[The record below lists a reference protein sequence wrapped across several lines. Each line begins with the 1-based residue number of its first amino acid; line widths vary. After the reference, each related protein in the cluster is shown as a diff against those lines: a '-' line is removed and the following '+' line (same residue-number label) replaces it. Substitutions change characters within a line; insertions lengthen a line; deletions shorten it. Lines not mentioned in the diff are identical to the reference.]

1 MNSENAIYFLYG
13 MEVMFCMTM
22 AWVFSRKDRQMLSL
36 LIMGLMILLTVQY
49 VKDLFFIPEILGTSG
64 GDAKLWP
71 LMNALDMTAEP
82 FYAMILIELC
92 TPGRASWPRLALH
105 ELPFLALP
113 LLMWLTGSDVFYDM
127 LIGWAA
133 VYGVGYAVWTLV
145 MIPRYHRRLRERFSY
160 VENIN
165 LKWLRYILLAFFVIL
180 ALWISDCFNSNVVST
195 AAYSVISLMLWLFIC
210 RFVYRHESVISE
222 LGEAPAE
229 AAENVPDEEVPQ
241 SVLESKISAAFDRD
255 RLFLNPALKL
265 SDVAAAVGSNRT
277 YVSNYFN
284 RQLGISFYD
293 FVNTRR
299 IDYACS
305 LLGNTSETVENIAY
319 KSGFNSAST
328 FYRVF
333 VKVKGT
339 TPAEFRKSA
348 CCSADCT

>member
-22 AWVFSRKDRQMLSL
+22 AWVFSRKDRQMLSR

-195 AAYSVISLMLWLFIC
+195 AAYSVISLMLWVFIC
-210 RFVYRHESVISE
+210 RFVYRHESVIDEISCADME
-222 LGEAPAE
+222 RVDSVSMAAAVEEEPESGYHPSLG
-229 AAENVPDEEVPQ
+229 AAVEKLFREEKLYLSP
-241 SVLESKISAAFDRD
+241 R
-255 RLFLNPALKL
+255 LKL
-265 SDVAAAVGSNRT
+265 SDVARQAGTNRT
-277 YVSNYFN
+277 YLSQYFN
-284 RQLGISFYD
+284 QDKGQTFYD
-293 FVNTRR
+293 YVNR
-299 IDYACS
+299 
-305 LLGNTSETVENIAY
+305 
-319 KSGFNSAST
+319 
-328 FYRVF
+328 YRVRHAEHLLA
-333 VKVKGT
+333 T
-339 TPAEFRKSA
+339 THLSLVCIAE
-348 CCSADCT
+348 